1 MKYFLLLL
9 FSLTVAMAVEPFTM
23 VVKTDNVSP
32 GLANNE
38 FTLPLYNGSAYH
50 FTVDWGD
57 GMVEP
62 ITNSANKT
70 HTYTNPGTKIIRIT
84 ENVVGGFPQIY
95 FNWGSEK
102 DKLLQVS
109 RWGGGKWLSF
119 EGAFSGCQ
127 NLTIT
132 ATDAATALTGVVTN
146 FSRAWSY
153 CSSLTS
159 FPLLNTAAG
168 TDFSLAW
175 SHCSGLTNFPLLN
188 TAAGTDFSLA
198 WFGCRGLTSFPLL
211 STAAGTNFHYTWAY
225 CSSLTSFPLLN
236 TAAGTNFPGAWAYC
250 SSLTSFPLLN
260 TAAGTNFYYTW
271 AYCSSLTSF
280 PLLNTAAGTDFSG
293 AWAYCS
299 SLTSFPLLNT
309 AAGMDFSGAWAY
321 CSSLTSFPL
330 LNTAAGMDFSGA
342 WADCTSLT
350 YFPAQRLENMYLG
363 VGCFRGVSLTPDS
376 YSALLIGLAANN
388 FNVGIWFDGGNSMY
402 NASAIAARN
411 TLVIDRGWTITDGG
425 LITTPVITSDL
436 IAPGIAGTTFLYQIV
451 GSNVPTRF
459 SAAGLPSSLSINTES
474 GVVTGTP
481 TAGTFA
487 VTIGATNAGGTGTAT
502 LIIAISATAG
512 APAITSPLTASGVV
526 GTAFLYQIV
535 GSNAPTG
542 FDALPLPN
550 GLTVNTST
558 GAITGIPTTVT
569 DTHVTLTVTNAIGS
583 GSATMTITI
592 NAANDHGN
600 GSTPGGRC
608 GLGSGL
614 SALFFSLFTLLELR
628 RRGRR

>member
-198 WFGCRGLTSFPLL
+198 WFGCRGLTGFPLL
-211 STAAGTNFHYTWAY
+211 STAAGTNFH
-225 CSSLTSFPLLN
+225 
-236 TAAGTNFPGAWAYC
+236 
-250 SSLTSFPLLN
+250 
-260 TAAGTNFYYTW
+260 YTW

-299 SLTSFPLLNT
+299 SLTSFPFLNT
-309 AAGMDFSGAWAY
+309 AAGMDFSGAWV
-321 CSSLTSFPL
+321 
-330 LNTAAGMDFSGA
+330 
-342 WADCTSLT
+342 DCTSLT
-350 YFPAQRLENMYLG
+350 YFPAQRLENMYRG

-474 GVVTGTP
+474 GVITGTP

-526 GTAFLYQIV
+526 GTAFLYQII

>member
-9 FSLTVAMAVEPFTM
+9 LSLTVAMAVEPFTM

-32 GLANNE
+32 GSANNQ
-38 FTLPLYNGSAYH
+38 FTLPLYSGAAYN

-70 HTYTNPGTKIIRIT
+70 HTYTNAGTKIIRIT

-95 FNWGSEK
+95 FNLGDDR

-119 EGAFSGCQ
+119 EGAFSGCK

-132 ATDAATALTGVVTN
+132 ATDAATALTGAVTN
-146 FSRAWSY
+146 FSGAWVI

-168 TDFSLAW
+168 TDFSNAW
-175 SHCSGLTNFPLLN
+175 GNCTGLT
-188 TAAGTDFSLA
+188 
-198 WFGCRGLTSFPLL
+198 
-211 STAAGTNFHYTWAY
+211 H
-225 CSSLTSFPLLN
+225 
-236 TAAGTNFPGAWAYC
+236 
-250 SSLTSFPLLN
+250 
-260 TAAGTNFYYTW
+260 
-271 AYCSSLTSF
+271 
-280 PLLNTAAGTDFSG
+280 
-293 AWAYCS
+293 
-299 SLTSFPLLNT
+299 
-309 AAGMDFSGAWAY
+309 
-321 CSSLTSFPL
+321 
-330 LNTAAGMDFSGA
+330 
-342 WADCTSLT
+342 
-350 YFPAQRLENMYLG
+350 FPALNLENILFG
-363 VGCFRGVSLTPDS
+363 GGCFQSDFLTPDS

-425 LITTPVITSDL
+425 LITAPVITSDL
-436 IAPGIAGTTFLYQIV
+436 IAPGIAGTTFHYQIV
-451 GSNVPTRF
+451 GSNMPTRF
-459 SAAGLPSSLSINTES
+459 SAAGLPSGLSINTES
-474 GVVTGTP
+474 GVITGTP
-481 TAGTFA
+481 TAGTFT
-487 VTIGATNAGGTGTAT
+487 VTIDATNAGGTGTASLT
-502 LIIAISATAG
+502 IAISATAG

-542 FDALPLPN
+542 FNALPLPN

-569 DTHVTLTVTNAIGS
+569 DTHVMLTVTNAIGS

-600 GSTPGGRC
+600 ASTPGSRC

-614 SALFFSLFTLLELR
+614 SALLFSLFTLLELR
-628 RRGRR
+628 RRR

>member
-198 WFGCRGLTSFPLL
+198 WFGCRGLTGFPLL
-211 STAAGTNFHYTWAY
+211 STAAGTNFHYT
-225 CSSLTSFPLLN
+225 
-236 TAAGTNFPGAWAYC
+236 
-250 SSLTSFPLLN
+250 
-260 TAAGTNFYYTW
+260 
-271 AYCSSLTSF
+271 
-280 PLLNTAAGTDFSG
+280 
-293 AWAYCS
+293 
-299 SLTSFPLLNT
+299 
-309 AAGMDFSGAWAY
+309 WAY

-350 YFPAQRLENMYLG
+350 YFPAQRLENMYRG

-425 LITTPVITSDL
+425 LLTTPVITSDL

-451 GSNVPTRF
+451 GSNMPTRF
-459 SAAGLPSSLSINTES
+459 SAAGLPSGLSINTES
-474 GVVTGTP
+474 GVITGTP

>member
-198 WFGCRGLTSFPLL
+198 WFGCRGLTGFPLL
-211 STAAGTNFHYTWAY
+211 STAAGTNFH
-225 CSSLTSFPLLN
+225 
-236 TAAGTNFPGAWAYC
+236 
-250 SSLTSFPLLN
+250 
-260 TAAGTNFYYTW
+260 YTW

-299 SLTSFPLLNT
+299 SLTSFP
-309 AAGMDFSGAWAY
+309 F
-321 CSSLTSFPL
+321 

-350 YFPAQRLENMYLG
+350 YFPAQRLENMYRG

-474 GVVTGTP
+474 GVITGTP

-526 GTAFLYQIV
+526 GTAFLYQII